1 MPIRTLHIDIEGGW
15 GGSSRSLFELTSKF
29 RQNQIYP
36 VIAHRQKGPISKRYR
51 KIGIQSRHIPEIFS
65 YAPKLRVKNFKN
77 FIASL
82 PKMLELPKVIDKIIN
97 MVRLHK
103 IQIIHLNYEGLFIMA
118 KLLKQ
123 KLNIP
128 IICHSRTQIP
138 NDIFGRY
145 LVKTLSKN
153 VDHIFFISPQEKKR
167 FCQMEIGSKVSKSV
181 MWNISANKKGKRL
194 KKTSEVVY
202 FGDISPA
209 KGADRLVDIAKEL
222 ESEQEITIIAYGTE
236 RNKKGFLNHLITQS
250 RSQGIQNKIIFRKHN
265 SEPEK
270 IMRRSL
276 ALVRP
281 SRYNDPW
288 GRDVIEA
295 TSNGLPVLATGN
307 FSGVIKPKINGFL
320 FNTFDAKKIAKKI
333 IELHNNPGLWSRI
346 SKAGPK
352 IGKKFSGKNQ
362 VKQFY
367 EISKRLVKK

>member
-128 IICHSRTQIP
+128 IICHS
-138 NDIFGRY
+138 
-145 LVKTLSKN
+145 LSLI
-153 VDHIFFISPQEKKR
+153 HI
-167 FCQMEIGSKVSKSV
+167 
-181 MWNISANKKGKRL
+181 
-194 KKTSEVVY
+194 
-202 FGDISPA
+202 
-209 KGADRLVDIAKEL
+209 
-222 ESEQEITIIAYGTE
+222 
-236 RNKKGFLNHLITQS
+236 
-250 RSQGIQNKIIFRKHN
+250 
-265 SEPEK
+265 
-270 IMRRSL
+270 
-276 ALVRP
+276 
-281 SRYNDPW
+281 
-288 GRDVIEA
+288 
-295 TSNGLPVLATGN
+295 
-307 FSGVIKPKINGFL
+307 
-320 FNTFDAKKIAKKI
+320 
-333 IELHNNPGLWSRI
+333 
-346 SKAGPK
+346 
-352 IGKKFSGKNQ
+352 
-362 VKQFY
+362 
-367 EISKRLVKK
+367 